1 MVPIGPPLTKRLK
14 RLGIRFAARQT
25 SFPRKTP
32 GVPQCD
38 KMRGVHTTR
47 SIGLVF
53 LLGSV
58 PLLCGAERT
67 IEFNRDVRPI
77 LTEKCYACHGADA
90 VAKKIPLRLDSE
102 AAAKADLGGGRH
114 AVVDGD
120 TAASLMV
127 QRITA
132 ENKGMRMPPVY
143 SGVKLTDSEI
153 DTLRTWIA
161 QGAKWQKHWAFIP
174 PVRPELP
181 AVKTPGWVRNP
192 IDAFILARL
201 EREGLTPSPQASKE
215 TLLRRVSLDLTG
227 LPPTIADMD
236 AFANDKSPDAYEKAV
251 DRLLASPRYGER
263 MAERWLDAARY
274 ADTNG
279 YQYDGERVM
288 WRWRDWVINA
298 FNRNERFDQFALEQI
313 AGDLLPNATL
323 DQKIAT
329 GFNRNH
335 RANTEDGIIPE
346 EYAVE
351 YVVDRVETTSTVFL
365 GVTLGCARCHNH
377 KYDPFTQKEFYQVF
391 AYFNNVPELGRAMK
405 YGNSP
410 PLIPAPTT
418 DEQAA
423 LGALERKIQKVED
436 LLPKTEPKWD
446 PPAGKVYWTPSVD
459 LSAAYPLES
468 AGEAKVTDGNV
479 TFEPGRIGNAATF
492 DGKGYLDCGTAG
504 DFDIEDRF
512 SFSAWV
518 YSDGAPSG
526 AVVTK
531 MIDNAKGK
539 GYGVYLN
546 NGKVDVHV
554 TSVWADDA
562 IRLESEDA
570 PVAAKQW
577 HQIAVTYDGSRMANG
592 VHIYVDAKPVKFKV
606 ELDTLYRPFHN
617 AGKSFA
623 APLRIGGGGGPERR
637 FRGRIDDVRVYSH
650 VLDAQE
656 IESLALG
663 ESIQEIAAKPE
674 AARSGIERSQLRWYY
689 LEHVAPPELQQA
701 WKKLAALQE
710 EKEKLVQS
718 FPTVMIMAER
728 PVRKDTFVLARGAYD
743 KPGEKVEPGVPAAL
757 SSGPIS
763 GPPNRLAFA
772 KWLINPKNP
781 LMARVTMNRFW
792 EMYFGT
798 GIVKTVEDFG
808 AQGEWPSHPELLDWL
823 ATEFIRSGWD
833 VKAMQKLIVTSAAY
847 RQSSKATPELE
858 QRDPENR
865 LLARGPRFRLPAEMV
880 RDQALAVSG
889 LLAEKLGGP
898 SVKPYQPAGLWKDLV
913 MQNMQYVESKGDDLH
928 RRSLYTF
935 WKRTVAP
942 PMMLNFDSAN
952 REACVVRES
961 RTNTPLQA
969 LDLMNDVTF
978 LESARFIG
986 QRMMKE
992 GGSTPDARLRY
1003 GFRLVTGRTPSAPE
1017 EGILRESLQYHLDY
1031 FSDKKDEIQA
1041 FLNQGETHTDP
1052 GLDQRQLAAYT
1063 SVGSLLLNMDEV
1075 VTKQ

>member
-1 MVPIGPPLTKRLK
+1 VDTVGTF
-14 RLGIRFAARQT
+14 GCFA
-25 SFPRKTP
+25 
-32 GVPQCD
+32 
-38 KMRGVHTTR
+38 
-47 SIGLVF
+47 
-53 LLGSV
+53 LLLFA
-58 PLLCGAERT
+58 PACLLCGAERPV
-67 IEFNRDVRPI
+67 EFNRDIRPI
-77 LTEKCYACHGADA
+77 LSDKCLSCHGTDA
-90 VAKKIPLRLDSE
+90 IAKKIPLRLDSE
-102 AAAKADLGGGRH
+102 AAAKADLGGRR
-114 AVVDGD
+114 AIVEGD
-120 TAASLMV
+120 PAASQLV
-127 QRITA
+127 KRITA
-132 ENKGMRMPPVY
+132 ENKAMRMPPVY
-143 SGVKLTDSEI
+143 SGLKLTDGEI
-153 DTLRTWIA
+153 ETLRTWVA
-161 QGAKWQKHWAFIP
+161 QGARWQKHWAFIP
-174 PVRPELP
+174 PVRGELP

-192 IDAFILARL
+192 IDAFVLARL
-201 EREGLTPSPQASKE
+201 EREGVAPSAEAGRE

-227 LPPTIADMD
+227 LPPTIAEMD
-236 AFANDKSPDAYEKAV
+236 AFASDKSAEAYEKLV

-279 YQYDGERVM
+279 YQFDGERVM
-288 WRWRDWVINA
+288 WRWRDWVIQA
-298 FNRNERFDQFALEQI
+298 FNRNERFDRFALEQI

-410 PLIPAPTT
+410 PLVPAPTA
-418 DEQAA
+418 DQQASLA
-423 LGALERKIQKVED
+423 ALERKIQKVAD
-436 LLPKTEPKWD
+436 ALPKTDPKWEA
-446 PPAGKVYWTPSVD
+446 PSAKVYWTPSTD
-459 LSAAYPLES
+459 LTASFPLES
-468 AGEAKVTDGNV
+468 AGEVKMAGGTV

-492 DGKGYLDCGTAG
+492 DGKGYLDAGTAG

-512 SFSAWV
+512 SLSAWV
-518 YSDGAPSG
+518 YSDDTPNG

-531 MIDNAKGK
+531 MVDTAKGK

-554 TSVWADDA
+554 TSVWEDDA
-562 IRLESEDA
+562 IRLETDDA
-570 PVAAKQW
+570 LQAKRWYQLT
-577 HQIAVTYDGSRMANG
+577 VTYDGSRMAAG
-592 VHIYVDAKPVKFKV
+592 VHVYIDAKPAEFKV
-606 ELDTLYRPFHN
+606 DQDTLYRPFHN
-617 AGKSFA
+617 AGNAFSEPFR
-623 APLRIGGGGGPERR
+623 LGGGGGPERR
-637 FRGRIDDVRVYSH
+637 FRGRMDDVRVYSR
-650 VLDAQE
+650 VLNAQE
-656 IESLALG
+656 IGSLALG
-663 ESIQEIAAKPE
+663 ESVQEIAAKPR
-674 AARSGIERSQLRWYY
+674 AARSEIERLQLHWYY
-689 LEHVAPPELQQA
+689 LEHIAPPNLQQA
-701 WKKLAALQE
+701 WKELTALRQE
-710 EKEKLVQS
+710 KDRLERS
-718 FPTVMIMAER
+718 FPTVMVMAER
-728 PVRKDTFVLARGAYD
+728 PIRKDTFVLARGAYD
-743 KPGEKVEPGVPAAL
+743 KPGEKVEPGVPAVLPPGA
-757 SSGPIS
+757 PD
-763 GPPNRLAFA
+763 PPNRLGFA
-772 KWLINPKNP
+772 RWMIDPSNP

-808 AQGEWPSHPELLDWL
+808 VQGEWPSHPELLDWL

-833 VKAMQKLIVTSAAY
+833 VRAMLKLMVTSAAY
-847 RQSSKATPELE
+847 RQSSKASPELE

-913 MQNMQYVESKGDDLH
+913 MQDMVYVESKGDDLH

-935 WKRTVAP
+935 WKRTIAP

-969 LDLMNDVTF
+969 LDLMNDVQF
-978 LESARFIG
+978 LEAARLIG

-992 GGSTPDARLRY
+992 SGNSADTRLQY
-1003 GFRLVTGRTPSAPE
+1003 GFRLVTGRKPSASE
-1017 EGILRESLQYHLDY
+1017 ESILQESLRYHLDY
-1031 FSDKKDEIQA
+1031 FSDKKDEIRE
-1041 FLNQGETHTDP
+1041 FLKQGEARTDP
-1052 GLDQRQLAAYT
+1052 GLDQRELAAYT
-1063 SVGSLLLNMDEV
+1063 SVASLLLNMDEA